1 MNFPGG
7 TLFNWAGRT
16 EDRWQEKGEGFNGY
30 SLLVNGGK
38 GPGPQLNTL
47 EGDPVQLGR
56 DYTDYTDE
64 KTREE
69 EVNGSS
75 FTRINHQRIT
85 NNDAHRY
92 AGGVPDEETIIYDG
106 PDISWQEEWKE
117 FTSAIRENR
126 EPMGSGRDGMEAN
139 RMIEAVYRSVAEN
152 RPVRIDEK

>member
-1 MNFPGG
+1 MTNKLNFSRKGAEAQRTEIG
-7 TLFNWAGRT
+7 RRRT
-16 EDRWQEKGEGFNGY
+16 ED
-30 SLLVNGGK
+30 
-38 GPGPQLNTL
+38 T
-47 EGDPVQLGR
+47 PVEFPWGNPIQLGR